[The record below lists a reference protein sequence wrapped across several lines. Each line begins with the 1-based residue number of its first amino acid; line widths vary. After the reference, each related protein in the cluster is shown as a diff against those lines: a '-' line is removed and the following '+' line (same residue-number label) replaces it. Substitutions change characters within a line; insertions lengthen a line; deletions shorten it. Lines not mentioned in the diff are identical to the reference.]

1 MTSVLMHEL
10 GHNFN
15 LAHSGG
21 LDGGDYSDHTGYV
34 YLSFAVVL
42 RPAYTCTR
50 ELILFHLLC
59 SVMGNPLFSENFG
72 KL

>member
-34 YLSFAVVL
+34 YLSFAAIL
-42 RPAYTCTR
+42 RPTILDVSCTHGTHS
-50 ELILFHLLC
+50 LSFL
-59 SVMGNPLFSENFG
+59 VQNDG
-72 KL
+72 KSIVF